1 MRVPDSNRVD
11 FPVFKAPMYL
21 GSQWQ
26 PRKRQAN
33 ESTAASSE
41 GTHQASVPSDSDDVS
56 IRPLGQRRRQHLLAW
71 PFVSSKWYPLAGER
85 SGLQHIS
92 EHRHIV

>member
-26 PRKRQAN
+26 PRKQQAN
-33 ESTAASSE
+33 ESAAASSD
-41 GTHQASVPSDSDDVS
+41 GNHPASFPSDSDDVS
-56 IRPLGQRRRQHLLAW
+56 IRPLGQRRRHHLLAW
-71 PFVSSKWYPLAGER
+71 PFVPSTGTP
-85 SGLQHIS
+85 
-92 EHRHIV
+92 